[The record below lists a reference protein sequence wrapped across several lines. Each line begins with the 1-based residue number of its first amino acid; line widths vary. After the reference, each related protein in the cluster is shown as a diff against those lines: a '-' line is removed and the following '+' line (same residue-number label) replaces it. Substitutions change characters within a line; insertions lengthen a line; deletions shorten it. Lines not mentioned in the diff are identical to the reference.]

1 MDSDGSE
8 IIAARCSHCSAVKG
22 DCKFPF
28 TCLLPL
34 WLCDR
39 SPSEELG
46 SARWL
51 QWGNAIQETWSC
63 SEALGE
69 TRAGR
74 AQFLYVPSLC
84 PLLVLLCRM
93 FQDQVFSKRFDG
105 ESRTEASLPFPL
117 FCSPPAPRGETCL
130 QVLAEVL
137 SPARGGGVGCRSG
150 SGWLQ
155 LIPTQR
161 EPRPSAHVLCY
172 EQSGVVLV
180 WGPPATSSGLGN
192 IDERKEAGQDA
203 ASHSCFTCWA
213 LIHLPFVR
221 QHLCSAI

>member
-8 IIAARCSHCSAVKG
+8 IIAVRCSHCSAVKG

-28 TCLLPL
+28 TCLPPL

-51 QWGNAIQETWSC
+51 QWGNAIQETLSC
-63 SEALGE
+63 SEARGE
-69 TRAGR
+69 TRAGT

-117 FCSPPAPRGETCL
+117 FCSPQHPEVKLACGCL
-130 QVLAEVL
+130 QRCCPLQ
-137 SPARGGGVGCRSG
+137 GVAV
-150 SGWLQ
+150 WD
-155 LIPTQR
+155 
-161 EPRPSAHVLCY
+161 AA
-172 EQSGVVLV
+172 VVL
-180 WGPPATSSGLGN
+180 GGSS
-192 IDERKEAGQDA
+192 
-203 ASHSCFTCWA
+203 
-213 LIHLPFVR
+213 
-221 QHLCSAI
+221 